1 MKFYYSII
9 YFLFLSSASCKSQH
23 ISSKVV
29 DKDRSEATTLNNK
42 ALRISLNNPCNK
54 DSIQKSIKL
63 LEEAIKLDD
72 SCYICYSNKAQMF
85 CDIKM
90 YDEAIKVLNR
100 YLDKFAD
107 KFNFEE
113 LKGFI
118 FERKGN
124 IDSASIA
131 YLHAI
136 KHYDLKIQSD
146 SNDINSQLNR
156 AFLFFFTEGDNKAKM
171 EYEKI
176 YEKYPNNEQVKFM
189 KDIFFS
195 FNRKTYIN
203 DLFPD
208 CK

>member
-1 MKFYYSII
+1 MKFYNII
-9 YFLFLSSASCKSQH
+9 LYFLLLASGSCNSQH

-29 DKDRSEATTLNNK
+29 DKDRSEATALNNE

-72 SCYICYSNKAQMF
+72 SCYMCYSNKAQMF
-85 CDIKM
+85 CDFKM

-100 YLDKFAD
+100 YLDKFSD

-124 IDSASIA
+124 IDSALIT

-136 KHYDLKIQSD
+136 KNYDLKIQSD

-195 FNRKTYIN
+195 FNRKSYIN